1 MRSADPPRA
10 GAWTARKVTGVIL
23 STHNDQYKVMAEVQ
37 GPFLEK
43 GLTLPT
49 VVSEHLWD
57 KSRDSWLGRGE
68 LCFLSY

>member
-23 STHNDQYKVMAEVQ
+23 STHNDQYKVMREVQ

-49 VVSEHLWD
+49 VV
-57 KSRDSWLGRGE
+57 
-68 LCFLSY
+68 